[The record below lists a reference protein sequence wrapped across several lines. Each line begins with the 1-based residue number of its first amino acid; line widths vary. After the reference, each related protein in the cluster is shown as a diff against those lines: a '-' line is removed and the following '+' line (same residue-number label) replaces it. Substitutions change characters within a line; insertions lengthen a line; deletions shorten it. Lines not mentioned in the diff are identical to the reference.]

1 AEYDRLMRELL
12 DIEAENP
19 DLITVDSPSQR
30 VGGQPLSAFSQ
41 VTHEVP
47 MLSLDNA
54 FDDSELDSFHK
65 RAQERVGSLSVKEYC
80 CEPKLDGL
88 AVSLLYESGVLV
100 QAATRGDGT
109 TVENITENVRTIK
122 AIPLKLRGN
131 DWPNRLEV
139 RGELFMPKAGFE
151 KLNELAR
158 KKGEKIFVNP

>member
-1 AEYDRLMRELL
+1 NPEIPDAEYDRLMRELL

-65 RAQERVGSLSVKEYC
+65 RAQERVGSQSVKEYC
-80 CEPKLDGL
+80 
-88 AVSLLYESGVLV
+88 
-100 QAATRGDGT
+100 
-109 TVENITENVRTIK
+109 
-122 AIPLKLRGN
+122 
-131 DWPNRLEV
+131 
-139 RGELFMPKAGFE
+139 
-151 KLNELAR
+151 
-158 KKGEKIFVNP
+158 